1 VFPLNKTV
9 ADLNMDMLWPYGKM
23 KDLTVI
29 GYGQSELEEYARAA
43 AKEQDRYILPDQ
55 TPETGMF
62 YRSDHFSF
70 AHVGVPS
77 LYASGGF
84 ESRTRG
90 KEYIAQ
96 QRQNYTTNMYHKPAD
111 QFDPSWDLSGITQDA
126 QLYFRVGQRL
136 AGETTFPQWKAGSEF
151 KGARDKSMSAQ

>member
-1 VFPLNKTV
+1 
-9 ADLNMDMLWPYGKM
+9 
-23 KDLTVI
+23 
-29 GYGQSELEEYARAA
+29 
-43 AKEQDRYILPDQ
+43 
-55 TPETGMF
+55 MF

-84 ESRTRG
+84 ESRSQG

-96 QRQNYTTNMYHKPAD
+96 KRQAYTTGMYHKPAD
-111 QFDPSWDLSGITQDA
+111 QFDPGWDLSGVAQDA

-136 AGETTFPQWKAGSEF
+136 AGETTFPQWRAGSEF
-151 KGARDKSMSAQ
+151 KSARN